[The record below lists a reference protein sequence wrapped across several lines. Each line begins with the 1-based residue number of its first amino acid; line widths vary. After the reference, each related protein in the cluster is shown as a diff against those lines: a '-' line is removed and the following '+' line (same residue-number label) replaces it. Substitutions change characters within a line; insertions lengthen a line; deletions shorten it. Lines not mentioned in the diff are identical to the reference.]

1 MSKVER
7 VRDVGVVIP
16 AAGSGERFGGPK
28 AFVPLAGKPL
38 ILHSVETFASV
49 EDVIEIVVASIP
61 GDLDPMRDVLGRWS
75 AAAADRWA
83 AAGRDPPGVIAV
95 PGGARRQD
103 SVWAGIRAL
112 SGRVRSVLVH
122 DAARP
127 LISAGDI
134 GKVIL
139 AIRETGAAVLG
150 YPATDS
156 VKEERDGR
164 IARELAR
171 ERIWL
176 VQTPQGGTVEV
187 LRRAFSEGERAG
199 LEVTDEAGLL
209 FASGAP
215 VRLVEGLRSNLK
227 ITFPEDLAL
236 AEILLGRISGP
247 RP

>member
-1 MSKVER
+1 MTSSSFS
-7 VRDVGVVIP
+7 RDVGVVIP
-16 AAGSGERFGGPK
+16 AAGAGKRFKRPK
-28 AFVPLAGKPL
+28 AFVELAGKPL
-38 ILHSVETFASV
+38 ILHSIEAFASV
-49 EDVIEIVVASIP
+49 EDVVEIVVSSRAD
-61 GDLDPMRDVLGRWS
+61 DLERMREVLGRWS
-75 AAAADRWA
+75 AAAAGR
-83 AAGRDPPGVIAV
+83 AAGRALPRVIAV
-95 PGGARRQD
+95 PGGDRRQD

-112 SGRVRSVLVH
+112 SDRVRSILVH

-134 GKVIL
+134 GKVIG

-199 LEVTDEAGLL
+199 IEVTDEAGLL

-215 VRLVEGLRSNLK
+215 VRLVEGCRNNLK

-236 AEILLGRISGP
+236 AEILLGGISGP
-247 RP
+247 RS